1 MPSPSHPDPAPY
13 RRKTKTSRIY
23 YRFTQAAKETIM
35 AEAMLEALTNESN
48 ITLTENGAYTYKS
61 SGSECLDFFGTVGAI
76 RDLPDQQKVARFI
89 RAFSEDRDTALK
101 ALFFARDIREGL
113 GERDTFRAILKW
125 LGVTEPEITRNLIP
139 YIPEYGRYD
148 DLLTLLETPV
158 EDTVIAYIKSVLQAD
173 LASLAEGKQVSLL
186 GKWLPS
192 VNTSSYTTRE
202 QARRLAAGLG
212 MNLAEYR
219 KTLSRLRAEIQI
231 IENSLRT
238 KDYTFDYSKQPSQA
252 LKKYMKAFL
261 RNDHARYNDFI
272 QKVQKGEAKLN
283 ASTLAPYQLVE
294 SIVTFGG
301 WGGTIK
307 SLSAEERAAID
318 ATWKSL
324 PAYGEGGNALAV
336 VDMSGSMYWGGRP
349 VPVTI
354 SISLGLYFAEHN
366 KGYFKDRMMLFSH
379 TPKFIQVKGADFADK
394 VKYIMTFCEA
404 ANTNIQA
411 VFELI
416 LKAAVKNHLPQSELP
431 ERLYIISDME
441 FDEACVGADVTN
453 FEAAKQKYLAA
464 GYNFPEVIFWNVQS
478 RHTQQPVKMNEQ
490 GVALVSG
497 CSPTIFDM
505 VASGNLNPMKV
516 MTDILFSER
525 YAPIHA

>member
-1 MPSPSHPDPAPY
+1 
-13 RRKTKTSRIY
+13 
-23 YRFTQAAKETIM
+23 M
-35 AEAMLEALTNESN
+35 AEAMLNALSNESN
-48 ITLTENGAYTYKS
+48 ITRTENGAYTYRS
-61 SGSECLDFFGTVGAI
+61 TGSECLDFFGTVGAI
-76 RDLPDQQKVARFI
+76 RDASDKEKVSRFI

-101 ALFFARDIREGL
+101 TIFFARDIREGL
-113 GERDTFRAILKW
+113 GERDTFRAILEW
-125 LGVTEPEITRNLIP
+125 LGVTEPEIMRNLVP

-148 DLLTLLETPV
+148 DLLSLLGTPV
-158 EDTVIAYIKSVLQAD
+158 EDTVVAYIKSIMAED
-173 LASLAEGKQVSLL
+173 LKNLEQGGEVSLL

-192 VNTSSYTTRE
+192 INTSSYATRE
-202 QARRLAAGLG
+202 QARHLASKLG

-219 KTLSRLRAEIQI
+219 KTLSKLRAGIKI
-231 IENSLRT
+231 IENNLRT

-252 LKKYMKAFL
+252 LRKYMKAFV
-261 RNDHARYNDFI
+261 RNDGERYKDFI

-294 SIVTFGG
+294 SIVDFSFCDGAV
-301 WGGTIK
+301 K
-307 SLSAEERAAID
+307 SLSEEERAAID

-324 PAYGEGGNALAV
+324 PVYGEGGNALAV
-336 VDMSGSMYWGGRP
+336 VDMSGSMYEGGRP

-366 KGYFKDRMMLFSH
+366 KGYFKDHMILFSH
-379 TPKFIQVKGADFADK
+379 TPKFIKVKGADFADK
-394 VKYIMTFCEA
+394 VKYIMTFCEV

-411 VFELI
+411 VFDLI
-416 LKAAVKNHLPQSELP
+416 LNAAVKNRLPQEELP

-441 FDEACVGADVTN
+441 FDEAFYDADVTN
-453 FEAAKQKYLAA
+453 FDAAKQKYLDA
-464 GYNFPEVIFWNVQS
+464 GYNLPEVIFWNVQS
-478 RHTQQPVKMNEQ
+478 RHSQQPVKQNGQ

-497 CSPTIFDM
+497 CSPAIFDM
-505 VASGNLNPMKV
+505 VASGNLDPMKV